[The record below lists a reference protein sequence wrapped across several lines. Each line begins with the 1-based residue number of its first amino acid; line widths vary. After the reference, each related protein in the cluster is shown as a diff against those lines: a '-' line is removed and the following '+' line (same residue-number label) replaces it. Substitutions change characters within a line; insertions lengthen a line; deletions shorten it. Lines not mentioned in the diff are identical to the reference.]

1 MARGIRAVRPG
12 AAPGFAALGL
22 LILLGGGALLGLA
35 LAGGDASVFNARLAG
50 VVWFT
55 LWQAGLS
62 ALLSILAGLALALAL
77 HRNRQFAGRGMLL
90 AMLSLPFA
98 LPALAGVLA
107 MLSLYG
113 RAGPLANGLA
123 ALGLPQWPGIY
134 GLGGIVATH
143 VFFNMPL
150 AARLFLAALDAAPA
164 NEYRLAA
171 QLGMDRRA
179 RLHLVEWPVL
189 RAALPNALMLVFML
203 CMTSF
208 AIVLLAG
215 GGPAAT
221 TLEVAI
227 YQALR
232 FDFNPGRAAMLTL
245 VQAGLAG
252 LLAFIAS
259 WSGLSLL
266 PDNSAHAGKP
276 NRQYSGRKSRATRMD
291 MAVLFIA
298 AVYLAAPLGMIA
310 AWGFAAGLGRLAG
323 EAVVQRAV
331 LNSLGLGLVSGL
343 VAIALAAAL
352 ALTQRRLAQRGGM
365 GRGAAKVMAA
375 APFLVLVLP
384 SIAIGSGWFLLLRL
398 WTDPAPFAPFMVAA
412 VNAAMALPF
421 ASGLL
426 RPALDL
432 AAGRHD
438 RLCASLGIS
447 GWPRFALVE
456 WPVMKRPLLA
466 ALALAMALSMGDL
479 GVIALFG
486 GDRLVTLPFLV
497 QARMGSYRTQDAEG
511 LALMLAVIC
520 LLLTLAAAQA
530 AREKSE

>member
-1 MARGIRAVRPG
+1 MRPG
-12 AAPGFAALGL
+12 AATGLAALGFL
-22 LILLGGGALLGLA
+22 ALLGSGTIFGLA
-35 LAGGDASVFNARLAG
+35 LAGGDAGIFNARLAG
-50 VVWFT
+50 VVRFT
-55 LWQAGLS
+55 LLQAGLS
-62 ALLSILAGLALALAL
+62 ALLSILPGLALALAL
-77 HRNRQFAGRGMLL
+77 HRNRQFLGRGLMLGLL
-90 AMLSLPFA
+90 ALPFA
-98 LPALAGVLA
+98 LPSLAGVLA

-113 RAGPLANGLA
+113 RAGPLAGVIE

-134 GLGGIVATH
+134 GLTGIVATH

-150 AARLFLAALDAAPA
+150 AARLFLAALDAVPA

-179 RLHLVEWPVL
+179 RLRLVEWPVL

-232 FDFNPGRAAMLTL
+232 FDFDPGQAAMLTA
-245 VQAGLAG
+245 VQAGLAA
-252 LLAFIAS
+252 LLALIAS
-259 WSGLSLL
+259 RFGLSLL
-266 PDNSAHAGKP
+266 PDASAHVGQMSRPHAG
-276 NRQYSGRKSRATRMD
+276 RSARATRTD
-291 MAVLFIA
+291 MAVILFSA
-298 AVYLAAPLGMIA
+298 AYLIAPLGMIA
-310 AWGFAAGLGRLAG
+310 AWGFAADLGRLAG

-331 LNSLGLGLVSGL
+331 FNSLGLALISGL
-343 VAIALAAAL
+343 LAIGLAAAL
-352 ALTQRRLAQRGGM
+352 ALGQRRLAQRGGL
-365 GRGAAKVMAA
+365 GRAAAKVMAT

-384 SIAIGSGWFLLLRL
+384 SIAIGSGWFLLLRH
-398 WTDPAPFAPFMVAA
+398 WTDPAPFAPFMVAS

-421 ASGLL
+421 AAGLL

-438 RLCASLGIS
+438 RLCASLGIFA
-447 GWPRFALVE
+447 WARFALVE

-486 GDRLVTLPFLV
+486 GDRLVTLPYLV

-520 LLLTLAAAQA
+520 LLLTLAAVQA
-530 AREKSE
+530 SKEKPA